1 MGIKWTFLLMN
12 KLRAH
17 WPQHYLTDVENIA
30 RGWNGGPVFPLH
42 IQTSGQEASNDF
54 LLRVGGDVHT
64 CPHQVHRLEGI
75 NW

>member
-1 MGIKWTFLLMN
+1 MDIFVDEQAQSPLASTLPN
-12 KLRAH
+12 I
-17 WPQHYLTDVENIA
+17 DVENIA